1 MNRPLTRFAPKALL
15 PQKVIHNFTTTH
27 TNVFFIIQSLTDIN
41 RFEGEIIFIFVTL
54 RSMISSGKSNS
65 PTIHRGIAPPHGLQ
79 LSILRST
86 RKVSQPPLAK
96 VSAAHAPAGPPP
108 MTATR
113 SLRPSRAFPSSYSSQ
128 ILDLIFCETVFFFGE
143 TFVPERVWSYNK
155 DKYIMVSVY
164 LPRIQKEI

>member
-1 MNRPLTRFAPKALL
+1 MYSLSF
-15 PQKVIHNFTTTH
+15 KVCPTSTA
-27 TNVFFIIQSLTDIN
+27 

-65 PTIHRGIAPPHGLQ
+65 PTMHRGIAPPHGLQ
-79 LSILRST
+79 LSIFLST

-113 SLRPSRAFPSSYSSQ
+113 SLRPSRAFPEARTMVE
-128 ILDLIFCETVFFFGE
+128 ILDPECCGTVVFLEG
-143 TFVPERVWSYNK
+143 TFVPDRSLELQHKETNHGERLFNK
-155 DKYIMVSVY
+155 NSKIGVN
-164 LPRIQKEI
+164 R

>member
-1 MNRPLTRFAPKALL
+1 
-15 PQKVIHNFTTTH
+15 
-27 TNVFFIIQSLTDIN
+27 
-41 RFEGEIIFIFVTL
+41 
-54 RSMISSGKSNS
+54 MISSGKSNS

-113 SLRPSRAFPSSYSSQ
+113 SLRPSRAFPEALTVVK
-128 ILDLIFCETVFFFGE
+128 ILDLDFCEAVFFFE
-143 TFVPERVWSYNK
+143 VTFVPERSLELQQRQIHHGK
-155 DKYIMVSVY
+155 RI
-164 LPRIQKEI
+164 LPRI